1 MAAIAKLPLLL
12 LLLPVFAAPLTAAPS
27 RPDIVLITIDTLR
40 ADALGFAGNRQVAT
54 PLLDRLAAGGRV
66 FTSAHAHNVVTLPSH
81 ANLLTGFYPFQH
93 GVRENSGFLLP
104 AAVPTLAT
112 VLDAAGYQTGAFVS
126 GFPLES
132 RFGLARGFSVYDDRF
147 SSALRGEEF
156 GLPERRGDDTVKA
169 ALVWWNSAA
178 GSPRFLWLHL
188 FDPHAP
194 YAPPEPWASR
204 YRDEPYL
211 GEVAAVDAY
220 LAPLLEP
227 LLARGAGDRPALI
240 AVTADHGESL
250 GEHGEATHGLF
261 AYEATLKVPLVFW
274 GVGAKP
280 GHDDRPAR
288 HVDVFP
294 TLLAAAGV
302 EPPPVPAIG
311 ERPGRSLLAAASAPA
326 ETETYFEALSAALNR
341 GWAPL
346 RGLLRGGRKWIE
358 LPLPELYDLP
368 SDPAESRNLVDTER
382 RAARALAAAMPA
394 ASAWPPVRGQVRAED
409 IAQLAALGY
418 VADSA
423 PLRTRFGPEDDPK
436 NLLPLDQQILNTI
449 DAYSQGRLPEALT
462 LARQIVAAR
471 PSMSLGR
478 SLLAQTLLES
488 GQQNE
493 ALEVMRRARADGA
506 ASETLLRQLG
516 LTLAENGKTAEAKEL
531 LEPLAR
537 AGDRDA
543 RAHLALALSE
553 AGDQT
558 AAAAELAALL
568 AADAGD
574 ARALELSSLVAL
586 RRGRFE
592 EARQAA
598 SAAIELAP
606 GRARAFNN
614 LGVALFQLGR
624 KGEGVDAWQKAVELD
639 QRLFDAWWNLG
650 VQAKKLGR
658 HEQARRALSF
668 FAQNAPRAR
677 YAADIDEAR
686 RLLAELAEKGG
697 S

>member
-1 MAAIAKLPLLL
+1 MTLFSKLSLLL
-12 LLLPVFAAPLTAAPS
+12 LLLPALPAPLAAASS

-40 ADALGFAGNRQVAT
+40 ADALGFAGNRRVAT
-54 PLLDRLAAGGRV
+54 PNLDRLAATGRF

-81 ANLLTGFYPFQH
+81 ANLLTGLYPFEH

-104 AAVPTLAT
+104 PAVPTLAT
-112 VLDAAGYQTGAFVS
+112 ILQGAGYKTGAFVS

-132 RFGLARGFSVYDDRF
+132 RFGLARGFDVYDDRF
-147 SSALRGEEF
+147 ATALRGEEF
-156 GLPERRGDDTVKA
+156 GLPERRGDHTVAA
-169 ALVWWNSAA
+169 ALAWWQGAASA
-178 GSPRFLWLHL
+178 PRFLWLHL

-220 LAPLLEP
+220 LAPLLQP
-227 LLARGAGDRPALI
+227 LLAGRGRPALI
-240 AVTADHGESL
+240 ALTADHGESL

-261 AYEATLKVPLVFW
+261 AYEATLKVPLVLW
-274 GVGAKP
+274 GAGVKP
-280 GHDDRPAR
+280 GRDDRPAR

-294 TLLAAAGV
+294 TLLEGAGV
-302 EPPPVPAIG
+302 APPPVPGIAA
-311 ERPGRSLLAAASAPA
+311 RPGRSLLSSTGADT
-326 ETETYFEALSAALNR
+326 EVETYFESLSAALNR

-368 SDPAESRNLVDTER
+368 SDPAESRNLVDEER

-418 VADSA
+418 VADNA

-436 NLLPLDQQILNTI
+436 NLLALDQKILATI
-449 DAYSQGRLPEALT
+449 DAYSRGQLAEALT

-488 GQQNE
+488 GQRAE
-493 ALEVMRRARADGA
+493 ALEVMQRARTEGA
-506 ASETLLRQLG
+506 ASDSLLRQLG
-516 LTLAENGKTAEAKEL
+516 LTLAENGKTAEAREL
-531 LEPLAR
+531 LAPLAA

-553 AGDQT
+553 GGDQ
-558 AAAAELAALL
+558 AAAAVELAALL
-568 AADAGD
+568 AADSGD
-574 ARALELSSLVAL
+574 VRALELSSLVAL
-586 RRGRFE
+586 RRGRFA
-592 EARQAA
+592 EAQKAA
-598 SAAIELAP
+598 SAATLLAP
-606 GRARAFNN
+606 GSARAHNN
-614 LGVALFQLGR
+614 LGVALFQLGN
-624 KGEGVDAWQKAVELD
+624 KAAAVDAWQKAVELD
-639 QRLFDAWWNLG
+639 EQLFDAWWNLG

-658 HEQARRALSF
+658 PEQARQALTV
-668 FAQNAPRAR
+668 FAQKAPRAR

>member
-1 MAAIAKLPLLL
+1 MTAFSKLSLLL
-12 LLLPVFAAPLTAAPS
+12 FLLPVLSAPVAAASS

-40 ADALGFAGNRQVAT
+40 ADALGFAGNRRVAT
-54 PLLDRLAAGGRV
+54 PNLDRLAATGRF

-81 ANLLTGFYPFQH
+81 ANLLTGLYPFEH

-104 AAVPTLAT
+104 PAVPTLAT
-112 VLDAAGYQTGAFVS
+112 ILQGAGYKTGAFVS

-132 RFGLARGFSVYDDRF
+132 RFGLARGFDVYDDRF
-147 SSALRGEEF
+147 ATALRGEEF
-156 GLPERRGDDTVKA
+156 GLPERRGDHTVAA
-169 ALVWWNSAA
+169 ALAWWQGAA
-178 GSPRFLWLHL
+178 GAPRFLWVHL

-194 YAPPEPWASR
+194 YAPPEPWATR
-204 YRDEPYL
+204 YRVEPYL

-220 LAPLLEP
+220 LAPLLQP
-227 LLARGAGDRPALI
+227 LLAGSGRPALI
-240 AVTADHGESL
+240 ALTADHGESL

-261 AYEATLKVPLVFW
+261 AYEATLKVPLVLW
-274 GVGAKP
+274 GAGVQP
-280 GHDDRPAR
+280 GRDDGPAR

-294 TLLAAAGV
+294 TLLAGAGIV
-302 EPPPVPAIG
+302 PPPVPGLAA
-311 ERPGRSLLAAASAPA
+311 RPGRSLLSGTPTDTDA
-326 ETETYFEALSAALNR
+326 EVETYFESLSAALNR

-368 SDPAESRNLVDTER
+368 NDPAESRNLVDAER

-436 NLLPLDQQILNTI
+436 NLLALDQKILATI
-449 DAYSQGRLPEALT
+449 DAYSQGKLADALA
-462 LARQIVAAR
+462 LAREIVAAR

-488 GQQNE
+488 GQRTE
-493 ALEVMRRARADGA
+493 ALDVMRRARADGV
-506 ASETLLRQLG
+506 ASESLLRQLG
-516 LTLAENGKTAEAKEL
+516 LTLAESGKTAEAREL

-553 AGDQT
+553 AGDQA
-558 AAAAELAALL
+558 AAAAELATLL
-568 AADAGD
+568 ASDAGD

-586 RRGRFE
+586 RRGRFA

-606 GRARAFNN
+606 GRARAYNN
-614 LGVALFQLGR
+614 LGVALFQLGN
-624 KGEGVDAWQKAVELD
+624 KAEAVDAWQKAVDLD
-639 QRLFDAWWNLG
+639 AQLFDAWWNLG
-650 VQAKKLGR
+650 VQAQKLGR
-658 HEQARRALSF
+658 RDQARRALTV
-668 FAQNAPRAR
+668 FAQKAPRAR